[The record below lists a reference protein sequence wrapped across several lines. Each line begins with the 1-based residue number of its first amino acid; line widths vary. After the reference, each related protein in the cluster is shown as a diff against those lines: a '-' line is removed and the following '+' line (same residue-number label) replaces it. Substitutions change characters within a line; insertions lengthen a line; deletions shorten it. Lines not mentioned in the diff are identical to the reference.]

1 MLLKERWKVMKTGR
15 EDDEE
20 DASRYR
26 MTLRKGVDSEA

>member
-1 MLLKERWKVMKTGR
+1 MYKGR

-26 MTLRKGVDSEA
+26 MNLRKGVDSEAWKTYH